1 MEEQKKAK
9 NNKSSYLVIV
19 VILLIVFI
27 LWLTKRENSLQYKM
41 SSGIV
46 WTTQYHITYESDK
59 KLDDSIQIVFNNI
72 DNSLSMF
79 NKSSLITRINNG
91 ENVKVDSMLS
101 CLYETSVMV
110 NKHTE
115 GAFDPTVSPLM
126 KMWGFI
132 NKTGTLPD
140 STQIDSIMN
149 FVGIGKTSLKD
160 GYIKK
165 NDVRISFDFS
175 AIAKGYACDEVGRMM
190 ERNGVKNY
198 LVEIGGEIAVKGVNP
213 SGEKW
218 RISVDKPIE
227 TNDSVAHEN
236 MLVIAVSEG
245 GIATSGNYRNY
256 KDIDGR
262 KVVHTMNPLTGYPE
276 ESNLLSVTIV
286 AENCMLADAYAT
298 GCMVM
303 GVEKCKS
310 FLESNEKIGALLIYS
325 SENDSLKT
333 WSNEKFKA
341 VRG

>member
-9 NNKSSYLVIV
+9 INKSGYFIIVAISLPVI
-19 VILLIVFI
+19 IFLLI
-27 LWLTKRENSLQYKM
+27 KRENELQYKM

-59 KLDDSIQIVFNNI
+59 KLDDSIQAVFSAI

-91 ENVKVDSMLS
+91 EPLKVDSMLS
-101 CLYETSVMV
+101 CLYRASVMV
-110 NKHTE
+110 NEETQ

-126 KMWGFI
+126 KMWGFV

-140 STQIDSIMN
+140 SAQIDSIID
-149 FVGIGKTSLKD
+149 FVGIKKTALNG
-160 GYIKK
+160 GYIEKK
-165 NDVRISFDFS
+165 DSRTSFDFS
-175 AIAKGYACDEVGRMM
+175 AIAKGYACDEVGRML

-213 SGEKW
+213 SGAKW

-236 MLVIAVSEG
+236 VLIIEMSEG
-245 GIATSGNYRNY
+245 GVATSGNYRNY
-256 KDIDGR
+256 NDIEGR
-262 KVVHTMNPLTGYPE
+262 RVVHTMNPQTGYPE

-303 GVEKCKS
+303 GLEKSVK
-310 FLESNEKIGALLIYS
+310 FLESNKKIGALLIYAT
-325 SENDSLKT
+325 ETDSLKT
-333 WSNEKFKA
+333 WTNEKFKS
-341 VRG
+341 VNP